1 VNTRRLGLLAIVLL
15 LAAVAVTLGFF
26 GPFRSH
32 PQTLRLPGVVEVQ
45 EVRLGSKIGGRIAE
59 VLIREGDIASA
70 GQLLVR
76 FEMPEMEAQR
86 VQQVARIAKLEAEWR
101 KAENGPRTEE
111 IEQARGDLDSAAADL
126 KVSQED
132 FDRASQLYQ
141 KGAMARADYDA
152 ARATRSRSQGRF
164 DAASYRLKLL
174 LAGTREEEKQAA
186 RAQLEE
192 SQGKLLEIDANLAE
206 AQVRAPER
214 CFVEV
219 VGVRKGDLV
228 APNTTILRVLRAD
241 DIWVKVYVPE
251 TDLGKV
257 RMGQKVSVTNDSYPD
272 QPMEGVVF
280 YIASESEFTPR
291 NIQSVDE
298 RRHQVFGVKV
308 RVNDPKGIFKA
319 GMAAEVTF
327 PLAAASDGNVP

>member
-1 VNTRRLGLLAIVLL
+1 MNTRRLGLLAIVLL

-26 GPFRSH
+26 SPFGS
-32 PQTLRLPGVVEVQ
+32 PSETLRLPGVVEVQ

-59 VLIREGDIASA
+59 VLVREGDIVSP

-101 KAENGPRTEE
+101 KAENGPRPEE
-111 IEQARGDLDSAAADL
+111 IEQARGDKDSAAADL

-132 FDRASQLYQ
+132 FDRATLLYQ
-141 KGAMARADYDA
+141 RGAMARADYDA
-152 ARATRSRSQGRF
+152 ARAARLRCQGRF
-164 DAASYRLKLL
+164 DAANYRLKLL
-174 LAGTREEEKQAA
+174 LAGTRDEEKQSAK
-186 RAQLEE
+186 AQLEE
-192 SQGKLLEIDANLAE
+192 SQGKLQEIDANLAE

-214 CFVEV
+214 CFIEV

-291 NIQSVDE
+291 NVQSVDE

-308 RVNDPKGIFKA
+308 RVNDPRGIFKS

-327 PLAAASDGNVP
+327 PLLAAPSENGS